1 MVDLFMRFDAYK
13 CFGDCWSSVDSPWWQ
28 GKAIED
34 TRLALVSMKLSISC
48 HAIVDLN

>member
-34 TRLALVSMKLSISC
+34 TRLALVSMKLL
-48 HAIVDLN
+48 ALVVTLLLT